1 MTTFPELC
9 PSSIEFDLGQANIS
23 EEATYA
29 GPIRFRHSARINNQ
43 VLRLRYEYLDQTEI
57 GQLRAHFY
65 ENQSSINR
73 FDLPIAIWGGL
84 TVVPSTALCNYLAP
98 FEEEQLG
105 TRYNVT
111 VELRIVDSIISLYI
125 LQCGSTAT
133 RDVEAVTTFAFVGY
147 APFILDGEDASV
159 TATLVLNGGGASL

>member
-23 EEATYA
+23 EEESYA

-43 VLRLRYEYLDQTEI
+43 VLRLRYEYLNQAEI

-65 ENQSSINR
+65 DNQSSINR
-73 FDLPIAIWGGL
+73 FDLPATIWGGL

-111 VELRIVDSIISLYI
+111 VELRIVDSIINLYI
-125 LQCGSTAT
+125 LRGGSALEWTVT
-133 RDVEAVTTFAFVGY
+133 AVTTFAFVGY
-147 APFILDGEDASV
+147 APFILDGEDANV
-159 TATLVLNGGGASL
+159 TATLVLKGGGASL

>member
-9 PSSIEFDLGQANIS
+9 PNSIEFDLGQANIS
-23 EEATYA
+23 EEPTYA

-43 VLRLRYEYLDQTEI
+43 ILRLRYEYLNQTEI
-57 GQLRAHFY
+57 DQLRAHFY

-73 FDLPIAIWGGL
+73 FALPVAIWGGL
-84 TVVPSTALCNYLAP
+84 TVVPSTALCSYSVP

-105 TRYNVT
+105 TRYNAT
-111 VELRIVDSIISLYI
+111 VELRIIDAIVSLYI

-133 RDVEAVTTFAFVGY
+133 RAIEAVTTFAFVGY
-147 APFILDGEDASV
+147 APFILDGDGASV